1 MHESSSR
8 SRRSSER
15 LDQTSIV
22 LAGDESRGEGLEG
35 GVFSL
40 SLPCFLGVLGAVV
53 MLEAPSTFFLFLS
66 RINTGIVT
74 QASGRLCKNLD
85 GTRHGRQAKRH
96 RGDGGVCETSTRNG
110 RTQLRTDWLLT
121 SHDDAQNYRNV
132 NFHSLMSFR
141 DDAASRCFQVLEFYR
156 TSTHEILSHQLG
168 RTGAITFPSV

>member
-53 MLEAPSTFFLFLS
+53 MLEAPSTFFFSFLES
-66 RINTGIVT
+66 TQESSHRRAVGCARIWTARGMEGKQKGIGATVEFARPQRGMDERSFELTG
-74 QASGRLCKNLD
+74 S
-85 GTRHGRQAKRH
+85 
-96 RGDGGVCETSTRNG
+96 
-110 RTQLRTDWLLT
+110 
-121 SHDDAQNYRNV
+121 
-132 NFHSLMSFR
+132 
-141 DDAASRCFQVLEFYR
+141 
-156 TSTHEILSHQLG
+156 
-168 RTGAITFPSV
+168 

>member
-53 MLEAPSTFFLFLS
+53 MLEGPSTLFLLLS
-66 RINTGIVT
+66 LNTGICFHRRAVGCARIWT
-74 QASGRLCKNLD
+74 ARGMEGKQKGIGATMEFARPQRGMDERSFELTGSVHSAPAVGGAGQPNRL
-85 GTRHGRQAKRH
+85 
-96 RGDGGVCETSTRNG
+96 
-110 RTQLRTDWLLT
+110 
-121 SHDDAQNYRNV
+121 
-132 NFHSLMSFR
+132 
-141 DDAASRCFQVLEFYR
+141 
-156 TSTHEILSHQLG
+156 
-168 RTGAITFPSV
+168 